1 MSEITVIVQPQ
12 ETTVVELGLQGLQ
25 GPPGATVISG
35 AIIPK
40 TAGEN
45 LGGNRVVAIGTDGQ
59 AYYANQTNPE
69 HTHKVLG
76 ITTGAVIIGESASI
90 QTFGEMTEVS
100 WNWDMTKPL
109 FLGVNGLMTQTAPS
123 SGFVLQLGIPLTP
136 TSIFIDIGKSI
147 VLV

>member
-35 AIIPK
+35 AILPK

-45 LGGNRVVAIGTDGQ
+45 LGGNRVVIISTDGK
-59 AYYANQTNPE
+59 AYYADRTNPE

-76 ITTGAVIIGESASI
+76 ITTGAVNIGESASI
-90 QTFGEMTEVS
+90 QTFGEMTEGS
-100 WNWDMTKPL
+100 WNWDVTKPL
-109 FLGVNGLMTQTAPS
+109 FVGTNGLMTQTAPS
-123 SGFVLQLGIPLTP
+123 SGFVLEIGVPLTP
-136 TSIFIDIGKSI
+136 TSIFIDIGKPI
-147 VLV
+147 ILV